1 MLIWNNLRACICLFA
16 GKVTY
21 TGCIIQLHGI
31 GITVWELHGRESWDE
46 VLVEKRSNVEG
57 RVEND
62 EKKRM
67 IMMKSG
73 KGSITKREK
82 VTKIVLSYFRI

>member
-1 MLIWNNLRACICLFA
+1 MIWNNLRASICLLA
-16 GKVTY
+16 
-21 TGCIIQLHGI
+21 GI
-31 GITVWELHGRESWDE
+31 GTNTGIAVWELHGREDE
-46 VLVEKRSNVEG
+46 VLVQKRLRSNVEG

>member
-1 MLIWNNLRACICLFA
+1 M
-16 GKVTY
+16 
-21 TGCIIQLHGI
+21 
-31 GITVWELHGRESWDE
+31 
-46 VLVEKRSNVEG
+46 EG

>member
-1 MLIWNNLRACICLFA
+1 MLA
-16 GKVTY
+16 GISTN
-21 TGCIIQLHGI
+21 TDIAI
-31 GITVWELHGRESWDE
+31 WELHGREDE
-46 VLVEKRSNVEG
+46 VLVEKRLRSNVEG